1 MVAVAPNNIHLQ
13 ESPDVAKEISTKQLK
28 RLEGQKA
35 RETKKM
41 AKRQAKAIQ
50 KERNAIIKELKQD
63 ERERKAEQEQIMNQ
77 GLSGKEMEEQKRQR
91 EEDALFQEF
100 IKEEPKTIV
109 DHTKKSYYD
118 SNRLGGSS
126 MVWKKIIES

>member
-13 ESPDVAKEISTKQLK
+13 ESPYVAKEISTKQLK

-50 KERNAIIKELKQD
+50 KERNAIKKELKQD
-63 ERERKAEQEQIMNQ
+63 ERERNAEQEQIMNQ

-109 DHTKKSYYD
+109 DHTKKSFYD

-126 MVWKKIIES
+126 MA